1 MDSLYDLLETP
12 TPFHHLQVAVL
23 PLALKYICVGSVSV
37 GGCISPHM
45 YYHPL
50 QEHADRLFKLHWVLI
65 QHLSTTTGNP
75 ENQLNTMNQVIV
87 LKERDQSSKAL

>member
-1 MDSLYDLLETP
+1 
-12 TPFHHLQVAVL
+12 
-23 PLALKYICVGSVSV
+23 
-37 GGCISPHM
+37 M

-50 QEHADRLFKLHWVLI
+50 QDADGLFKLHWVLI

-87 LKERDQSSKAL
+87 LKDRDQSSKAL